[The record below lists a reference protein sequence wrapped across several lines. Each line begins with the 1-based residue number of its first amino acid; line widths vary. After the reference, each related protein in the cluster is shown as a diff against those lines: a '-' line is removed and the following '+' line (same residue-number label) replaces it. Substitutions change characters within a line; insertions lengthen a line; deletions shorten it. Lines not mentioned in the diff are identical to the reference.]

1 MLNLRL
7 VNFKVKLMVR
17 IHYKGEHSS
26 IWNYL
31 WSARKWCHLSLWRE
45 LDVMSLKG
53 LKATHPALT
62 SLAARPPPFVT
73 IISTSGLTT
82 FFRAGS
88 LTGPLVAP
96 NPALND
102 SGKLW
107 AGSLGS
113 WATQIAVKSH
123 TGYKNEFIFIRKTQ
137 KHEKI
142 SMFQTGPEPDAKGEH
157 SS

>member
-1 MLNLRL
+1 
-7 VNFKVKLMVR
+7 VNILLYEIIYGVLENDAICRRDENSM
-17 IHYKGEHSS
+17 
-26 IWNYL
+26 
-31 WSARKWCHLSLWRE
+31 CHLE
-45 LDVMSLKG
+45 A
-53 LKATHPALT
+53 KATH
-62 SLAARPPPFVT
+62 PPPFVT

-137 KHEKI
+137 KIRKFLV
-142 SMFQTGPEPDAKGEH
+142 FQIRP
-157 SS
+157 